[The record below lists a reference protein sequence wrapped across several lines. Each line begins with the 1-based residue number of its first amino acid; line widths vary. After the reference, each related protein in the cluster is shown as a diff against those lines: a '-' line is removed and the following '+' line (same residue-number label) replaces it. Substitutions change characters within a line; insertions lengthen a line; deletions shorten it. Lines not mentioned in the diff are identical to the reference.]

1 MNRLSSM
8 KILLGVSLLTC
19 MSVALPTNAQEK
31 IRPVEEP
38 RVGAAP
44 TAPSDASASY
54 DSVAIQ
60 QLMKLVSLSRLI
72 GGGISEIVGSI
83 EAQKDALELIRKG
96 QTGPKNFPLLNG
108 PEEVQGRKGGEGLR
122 ELSEGALSG
131 SPEGPKDLIEALN
144 EFRTTFSLDQAFELK
159 DDELPGKKMM
169 AHLAAKS
176 AIAAS
181 SAENAYKQANLSNV
195 RLDDYITALESS
207 PDLKTSIDLNTRVM
221 IELTQQSNES
231 LRTQSAIT
239 SIVSTYFMVLVSE
252 ASEESWVDGLKDFN
266 R

>member
-1 MNRLSSM
+1 MNKLSSLRF
-8 KILLGVSLLTC
+8 LLGASLLC
-19 MSVALPTNAQEK
+19 MSIGLPANAQEK
-31 IRPVEEP
+31 IRPVDEP

-44 TAPSDASASY
+44 TAPSDASPSY

-72 GGGISEIVGSI
+72 GGGISEVVGSI
-83 EAQKDALELIRKG
+83 EAQKDALESIQKG
-96 QTGPKNFPLLNG
+96 QSGPKNFPLLNG
-108 PEEVQGRKGGEGLR
+108 PDEVEGRKGGEGLR
-122 ELSEGALSG
+122 ELSEGALNG
-131 SPEGPKDLIEALN
+131 SADGPPSLVEALT
-144 EFRTTFSLDQAFELK
+144 EFRKTFSLDQAFELK

-169 AHLAAKS
+169 AQLAAKS

-181 SAENAYKQANLSNV
+181 SAENAYKQANLSNL
-195 RLDDYITALESS
+195 RLNDYIAALESS

-239 SIVSTYFMVLVSE
+239 SIVSTYLMVLASE
-252 ASEESWVDGLKDFN
+252 ASEKSWVDGLKNFN